1 MNLIE
6 KLRIEIPL
14 IESNIPIEYEFN
26 GFKVIELLD
35 VGLYSLMVIYN
46 GNILCN
52 RATFRNT
59 GCKRYKNKAKN
70 EVYPNG
76 EKLDKF
82 IEGVYEMKACK

>member
-14 IESNIPIEYEFN
+14 IESNIPIEYEYN
-26 GFKVIELLD
+26 GYKVIELLD

-52 RATFRNT
+52 RATFRTT
-59 GCKRYKNKAKN
+59 GCKRYKDKRETYIA
-70 EVYPNG
+70 EF
-76 EKLDKF
+76 EQELIKLN
-82 IEGVYEMKACK
+82 INY

>member
-26 GFKVIELLD
+26 GFKVIELFD

-52 RATFRNT
+52 RAIFRTT
-59 GCKRYKNKAKN
+59 GCKRYKNKRETYIA
-70 EVYPNG
+70 EF
-76 EKLDKF
+76 EQELIKLNLN
-82 IEGVYEMKACK
+82 Y

>member
-1 MNLIE
+1 VNLIE

-52 RATFRNT
+52 RATFRTT
-59 GCKRYKNKAKN
+59 GCKRYKNKRERYIA
-70 EVYPNG
+70 EF
-76 EKLDKF
+76 EQELIKLNLN
-82 IEGVYEMKACK
+82 Y

>member
-59 GCKRYKNKAKN
+59 GCKRYKNKRERYIA
-70 EVYPNG
+70 EF
-76 EKLDKF
+76 EQELIKLNLN
-82 IEGVYEMKACK
+82 Y